1 MHFRTLLASVVLA
14 GSSLLAVAAAAARA
28 PDVDAQIKFPDDNP
42 FGRVTNGVSHNLLH
56 VRIANHGPE
65 AVTVTR
71 VRGQYREAGGKER
84 PLRNTTTMP
93 LGLPV
98 GPGGRSPLIPY
109 KFHSENKPGEA
120 GLRVW
125 VDYIDAGQR
134 THTVL
139 GYDSTIT
146 VVEPKGSWFDL
157 ELLFL
162 YALLGSA
169 LAAIAYT
176 LYGSYLAPSPTAAGT
191 AEASGTKRP
200 HAVTAK
206 SATIVDG
213 TDGTRTRVVDEDWVP
228 EHHLR
233 AARRRAAAGAGNTS
247 GTSGDESEG
256 AAGRKRRAARK

>member
-1 MHFRTLLASVVLA
+1 MHLRNLLSPLALLGSLALSAS
-14 GSSLLAVAAAAARA
+14 AARA
-28 PDVDAQIKFPDDNP
+28 GAPDVEAQIKFPDDNP

-56 VRIANHGPE
+56 VRVANHGPE
-65 AVTVTR
+65 PVTVTR

-84 PLRNTTTMP
+84 ALRNTTTMP

-125 VDYIDAGQR
+125 VDYVDSTQR
-134 THTVL
+134 AHTVL

-176 LYGSYLAPSPTAAGT
+176 LYGSYLSPSPAAP
-191 AEASGTKRP
+191 ASGVGKKRP
-200 HAVTAK
+200 TAVTAK
-206 SATIVDG
+206 SASIVDG
-213 TDGTRTRVVDEDWVP
+213 TDGSRTTAKLAGEVDEEWVP

-233 AARRRAAAGAGNTS
+233 ARKTRKGGNTS
-247 GTSGDESEG
+247 GTSGDESD
-256 AAGRKRRAARK
+256 ARRRKGRK